1 MSKVIKAADEVR
13 KLTKMFQGLADVV
26 EVLDRVGSVEQAE
39 QEAKAR
45 IDKLNAEVLVA
56 NEGISAAHS
65 EAKRVLDEAKVK
77 ADELIDE
84 GKRELASALNAAAD
98 HQANAIDKCNAI
110 ALDAQARID
119 AASAKVADL
128 ETQHAAVAA
137 EVVELEKRAEKARAY
152 LAKLAG

>member
-1 MSKVIKAADEVR
+1 MRTSEAMAR
-13 KLTKMFQGLADVV
+13 V
-26 EVLDRVGSVEQAE
+26 E
-39 QEAKAR
+39 
-45 IDKLNAEVLVA
+45 KLNAEAVKVNA
-56 NEGISAAHS
+56 AISAAHVES
-65 EAKRVLDEAKVK
+65 GRILAEAKTK

-119 AASAKVADL
+119 ASDAKIADL
-128 ETQHAAVAA
+128 EKQHAAVAA